1 MDKNNIDYHILWKK
15 FNASVSKQEQQLI
28 DDWRRVSPK
37 QEQLYKDVEAFY
49 SEDSINL
56 TPNLNQQ
63 EALKNISN
71 RINKRRW
78 YSISAAASVILILG
92 LSVLYLQSKIFST
105 NEPTIIA
112 QNSST
117 QITHG
122 EKKAVLILEDGTEA
136 VITPETQLEVNQG
149 SSSLQLSES
158 GLSYKEQK
166 SKSIKESFN
175 TLMIPRGGEFYLE
188 LSDGTKVWLNSET
201 KLKYPVAF
209 VNDQRVVEL
218 TGEAYFEVAKDKQHS
233 FIVISGSQKVKVL
246 GTQFNVNNYDGNPSI
261 KTTLVEGAVEVVTNS
276 GGAIKLNP
284 GYQSVYDISTSEI
297 ASSKVNVSECIAW
310 KNGIFQF
317 SDETLVQMLGTLE
330 RWYDVSFNYKND
342 ALKNIRF
349 TGKMKRYESLEEVL
363 AIIAK
368 TNEVSFTVE
377 GSQVF
382 VN

>member
-63 EALKNISN
+63 EAFKNISN

-92 LSVLYLQSKIFST
+92 LSVLYLQSKIFSI

-218 TGEAYFEVAKDKQHS
+218 TGEAYFEVAKDKEHP
-233 FIVISGSQKVKVL
+233 FIVLSGNQKVKVL

-276 GGAIKLNP
+276 GESIKLNP
-284 GYQSVYDISTSEI
+284 GYQSVYDINTSEI

-342 ALKNIRF
+342 VLKNIRF